1 MSKQM
6 SRSGSTYTADRAIG
20 AERAAAILDRNTWL
34 NCSPKRLA
42 RDYQLAHALT
52 DALIRSPHNRALEQR
67 IAQNVRTMR

>member
-1 MSKQM
+1 MYQNPKFSV
-6 SRSGSTYTADRAIG
+6 GA

-34 NCSPKRLA
+34 FWQPSRGF
-42 RDYQLAHALT
+42 QMAHALT